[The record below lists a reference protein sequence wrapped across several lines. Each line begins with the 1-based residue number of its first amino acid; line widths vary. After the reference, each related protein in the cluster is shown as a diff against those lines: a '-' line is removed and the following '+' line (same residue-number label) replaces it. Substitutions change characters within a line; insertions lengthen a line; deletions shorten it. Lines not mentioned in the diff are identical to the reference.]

1 MGFHCEMDDLIVVG
15 KNDLG
20 REKNYTGPVELLKK
34 YPFIVLL
41 ILVLELLAFHDQLLY
56 ILFHC

>member
-1 MGFHCEMDDLIVVG
+1 MGFHCEMDDLIGIG

-34 YPFIVLL
+34 SFYCVVDLST
-41 ILVLELLAFHDQLLY
+41 
-56 ILFHC
+56 